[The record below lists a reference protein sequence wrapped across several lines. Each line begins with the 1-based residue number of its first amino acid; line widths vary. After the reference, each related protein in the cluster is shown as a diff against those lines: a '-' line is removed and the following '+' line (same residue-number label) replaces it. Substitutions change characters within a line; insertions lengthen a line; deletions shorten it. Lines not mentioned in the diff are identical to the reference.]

1 MTLHG
6 VIYGFKDDKVVP
18 LRATMEIHSSGSAGF
33 TLSVLDITGA
43 SAKQPWPVPIAE
55 LSSRY
60 LTGPELPVRI
70 EGHDSKFW
78 TVDVHELRWAYT
90 SEELEWV
97 ATAGWLGRRRRW
109 MWRSTKSQ
117 QRRRTMTCPLS
128 RDANTRRLGAQA
140 FLSAPE
146 GSLDRARTTDPRRV
160 RGPCSAPVGEV

>member
-70 EGHDSKFW
+70 EGHDSKFRTW
-78 TVDVHELRWAYT
+78 TCKSCDGSTHRRSWIGWPRQAGLDVGGGGCG
-90 SEELEWV
+90 V
-97 ATAGWLGRRRRW
+97 
-109 MWRSTKSQ
+109 
-117 QRRRTMTCPLS
+117 PLS
-128 RDANTRRLGAQA
+128 PSNVGA
-140 FLSAPE
+140 P
-146 GSLDRARTTDPRRV
+146 
-160 RGPCSAPVGEV
+160 